1 MNGCEKM
8 NINELIEKLEEI
20 KEEKGED
27 IVCCTYDSVL
37 EDYTENLCPE
47 TVDDDYYL
55 NKNNEKIDGKTILLF

>member
-1 MNGCEKM
+1 M
-8 NINELIEKLEEI
+8 NITELIEKLEKI

-27 IVCCTYDSVL
+27 IVCCTYDSVI
-37 EDYTENLCPE
+37 EDYTENLCLE